1 LHPSVVNPVVR
12 TIAAALALLGAAS
25 CGEGDPGSTELP
37 PPAIPAPDPAVI
49 EASIGPEGGTI
60 RHPSGAELFVPKGA
74 VAHFTAIALACA
86 PALPRGELGA
96 ESVGYG
102 LIAEPVGLTF
112 AKPVE
117 LRLPLDATRVGDS
130 TALVRARMISRA
142 TGKPVVVSSRI
153 EGMRVRVS
161 TIRFSR
167 FYPTR
172 EESPVEITTL
182 SSQLVPAIVGEPY
195 TVPLPLTPGAPRYVW
210 EPAPGATLPDGLT
223 LTAQGALTG
232 IPEAEG
238 EFSFFA
244 RAIRANG
251 AFEHVPFVMTVLP
264 TPMPAPVLDSVT
276 PAKVFVGTPTTIL
289 VVHGSSFTSGSV
301 VEWDSQVLPTTV
313 DSDTT
318 LRAEVSSHKLGRVG
332 KHQIAVFTPEPGGGW
347 SHPIEFVIAPR
358 PPPP

>member
-1 LHPSVVNPVVR
+1 MNPLVRRIASV
-12 TIAAALALLGAAS
+12 LALLGAAS
-25 CGEGDPGSTELP
+25 CGDGDSPSTELP
-37 PPAIPAPDPAVI
+37 PAGIPAPDPAVV

-74 VAHFTAIALACA
+74 VARFTAITLACA
-86 PALPRGELGA
+86 PALPKGELGA
-96 ESVGYG
+96 ESVGHG
-102 LIAEPVGLTF
+102 LIAEPAGLTF

-130 TALVRARMISRA
+130 TALVRARMISSA
-142 TGKPVVVSSRI
+142 TGKPVVVSSHI
-153 EGMRVRVS
+153 EGMRVRIS
-161 TIRFSR
+161 TIRFSS

-172 EESPVEITTL
+172 EQSPVEIATL
-182 SSQLVPAIVGEPY
+182 SSQLESAIVGEPY
-195 TVPLPLTPGAPRYVW
+195 TVPLPLTPGAPSYVW
-210 EPAPGATLPDGLT
+210 EPAPGAALPDGLT
-223 LTAQGALTG
+223 LTPEGALTG

-244 RAIRANG
+244 RANHANS

-264 TPMPAPVLDSVT
+264 TPMPEPVLVSVT
-276 PAKVFVGTPTTIL
+276 PAKVFVGTPTTTL
-289 VVHGSSFTSGSV
+289 VVHGFAFTPSSV
-301 VEWDSQVLPTTV
+301 VEWDSQVLPSTV

-318 LRAEVSSHKLGRVG
+318 LRAEVSSHKLGRIG

-358 PPPP
+358 PPP